1 MESTTERDVTSR
13 HLTRASGGTA
23 NTLTSDLAYIRTAI
37 VNVFFYGA
45 PDAGD
50 RGWVLIDA
58 GMPGST
64 QRIVDAAAERFG
76 WGARPAAIIL
86 THGHFDHV
94 GALKELARKW
104 EAPVYA
110 HPLELPY
117 LTGRS
122 AYPPP
127 DPTVGGG
134 ALARMAALYPRGPIY
149 VGPRLEELP
158 ADNSVPGMEGWRW
171 IHTPGH
177 TAGHVSLFRD
187 SDRSLVAG
195 DAITTTKQESAIA
208 VLSQRQEIHGPP
220 MYFTPDW
227 TASALSAAELSALE
241 PELVATGHGVPM
253 RGASA
258 RQALADLAAN
268 FTERAVPKH
277 GRYVNQPA
285 VADDTGVISVPPPVD
300 DPFPRIM
307 LGVGAAAL
315 AGVVLKRALDRRS
328 ESRHA
333 ELMDRINS

>member
-1 MESTTERDVTSR
+1 MESTTDRDVTSGR
-13 HLTRASGGTA
+13 
-23 NTLTSDLAYIRTAI
+23 LTSDAGSALRRVTDDVAFLRTAI
-37 VNVFFYGA
+37 VNVLFFGL

-76 WGARPAAIIL
+76 WGARPAAIVL

-104 EAPVYA
+104 DVPVYA
-110 HPLELPY
+110 HPLEMPY

-134 ALARMAALYPRGPIY
+134 AMARLAGLYPRGPIY

-158 ADNSVPGMEGWRW
+158 GDNSVPAMPGWRW

-177 TAGHVSLFRD
+177 TAGHVSFFRD
-187 SDRSLVAG
+187 SDRLLIAG
-195 DAITTTKQESAIA
+195 DAVVTTKQESAIA
-208 VLSQRQEIHGPP
+208 VLTQRPELHGPP
-220 MYFTPDW
+220 MYYTQDW
-227 TASALSAAELSALE
+227 GAARASAAALAALD
-241 PELVATGHGVPM
+241 PAILATGHGPPM
-253 RGASA
+253 RGEQVAA
-258 RQALADLAAN
+258 ALREMVAH
-268 FTERAVPKH
+268 FEEREVPRH

-285 VADDTGVISVPPPVD
+285 VADERGVVSVPPAVP
-300 DPFPRIM
+300 DPLPKVL
-307 LGVGAAAL
+307 LGVGAAAV
-315 AGVVLKRALDRRS
+315 AGVVLRRAMGRRS
-328 ESRHA
+328 E
-333 ELMDRINS
+333 L

>member
-1 MESTTERDVTSR
+1 METNTERDVTGAA
-13 HLTRASGGTA
+13 LGGGQLGRAPRE
-23 NTLTSDLAYIRTAI
+23 LTSDVAYLRTAI
-37 VNVFFYGA
+37 VNVFFYG
-45 PDAGD
+45 PRDAGD
-50 RGWVLIDA
+50 RNWVLIDA
-58 GMPGST
+58 GIPGST
-64 QRIVDAAAERFG
+64 ERIASAAAARFG

-134 ALARMAALYPRGPIY
+134 AMARMASLYPRGPIY
-149 VGPRLEELP
+149 VGPGLEELP
-158 ADNSVPGMEGWRW
+158 SDNSVPHMEGWRW
-171 IHTPGH
+171 VHTPGH

-187 SDRSLVAG
+187 ADRFLIAG
-195 DAITTTKQESAIA
+195 DAVTTTKQESALA

-227 TASALSAAELSALE
+227 GASAQSAGKLADLD
-241 PELVATGHGVPM
+241 PQTVATGHGPPM
-253 RGASA
+253 TGPAA
-258 RQALADLAAN
+258 AAALHDLVAN
-268 FTERAVPKH
+268 FNERAVPRH
-277 GRYVNQPA
+277 GRYVDNGPA
-285 VADDTGVISVPPPVD
+285 VADESGVVSVPPPVD
-300 DPFPRIM
+300 DPLPKIL

-315 AGVVLKRALDRRS
+315 AGVVIRRAMNANRER
-328 ESRHA
+328 
-333 ELMDRINS
+333 EL